1 LDYSRPAGL
10 SKSESQY
17 ESSGDSRVNRKP
29 VLLERAFF
37 IRGIYTIMKKKTVKR
52 DMNKKTTMKKE
63 RKFHIEFQNSSQRLA
78 WAMFQKQDVTF
89 LSGDAGTAKTYLAT
103 AFAIHECL
111 QNRKKIVICRPIV
124 QAGESLGYL
133 PGDFQEK
140 VDPYMRP
147 IYDSI
152 DKLVGAGEQML
163 KVEGNTEVAPIAFL
177 RGRTLD
183 NSICILDEAQ
193 NATTKQLVLF
203 LSRLGKNSKMIITG
217 DPAQSDIGKESGFTK
232 VVDALDALPG
242 IGIMKF
248 SKEDIVRHPLVN
260 SMLEKLKGI

>member
-1 LDYSRPAGL
+1 
-10 SKSESQY
+10 
-17 ESSGDSRVNRKP
+17 
-29 VLLERAFF
+29 
-37 IRGIYTIMKKKTVKR
+37 MKKKTT
-52 DMNKKTTMKKE
+52 KKEMSKKPTKKE
-63 RKFHIEFQNSSQRLA
+63 RKFHIEFNNPSQRLA

-89 LSGDAGTAKTYLAT
+89 LSGVAGTAKTYLAS

-111 QNRKKIVICRPIV
+111 QNRKKIIICRPIV
-124 QAGESLGYL
+124 EAGESLGYL

-152 DKLVGAGEQML
+152 NKLIGSGAQME
-163 KVEGNTEVAPIAFL
+163 KVEGNIEVAPIAFL

-183 NSICILDEAQ
+183 DSVCILDEAQ
-193 NATTKQLVLF
+193 NATTKQLILF

-217 DPAQSDIGKESGFTK
+217 DPTQSDIGEESGFMK
-232 VVDALDALPG
+232 IVNALDSLSG

-248 SKEDIVRHPLVN
+248 SKVDIVRHPLVN
-260 SMLEKLKGI
+260 SILEKLEGI

>member
-1 LDYSRPAGL
+1 
-10 SKSESQY
+10 
-17 ESSGDSRVNRKP
+17 
-29 VLLERAFF
+29 
-37 IRGIYTIMKKKTVKR
+37 MKKMNKKTIVKR
-52 DMNKKTTMKKE
+52 DMKKTTKKE
-63 RKFHIEFQNSSQRLA
+63 RKFHIEFQNSAQRLA

-111 QNRKKIVICRPIV
+111 QNKKKIIICRPIV
-124 QAGESLGYL
+124 EAGESLGYL

-152 DKLVGAGEQML
+152 EKLVGGEQ
-163 KVEGNTEVAPIAFL
+163 KEKIEGNIEVAPIAFL

-183 NSICILDEAQ
+183 NAICILDEAQ

-217 DPAQSDIGKESGFTK
+217 DASQSDIGRESGFTK
-232 VVDALDALPG
+232 VVNALDMLAG

-248 SKEDIVRHPLVN
+248 KKEDIVRHPLVS
-260 SMLEKLKGI
+260 SMLTELEGI